1 MTKGT
6 IAIREVK
13 TRTNDTMTLVDHSY
27 RQIGKRIAQAYV
39 EKNYEES
46 DMPQWMWSTL
56 YFFLGCFFWETIP
69 AFVELG
75 RFFIKL

>member
-13 TRTNDTMTLVDHSY
+13 TNADPLSLEDFNY
-27 RQIGKRIAQAYV
+27 RQIGKRIAEAYV
-39 EKNYEES
+39 QKKYEES
-46 DMPQWMWSTL
+46 DMPQWMWNVL

-75 RFFIKL
+75 RYLYNL

>member
-1 MTKGT
+1 MTKGI

-13 TRTNDTMTLVDHSY
+13 VNTDPLSLEDFSY
-27 RQIGKRIAQAYV
+27 RQIAQKIAQTYV
-39 EKNYEES
+39 EKKYKES
-46 DMPQWMWSTL
+46 DMPQWMWSVL

>member
-13 TRTNDTMTLVDHSY
+13 VNTDPLSLEDHSY
-27 RQIGKRIAQAYV
+27 RQIAQRIAQAYV

-46 DMPQWMWSTL
+46 DMPQWMWSAL

-69 AFVELG
+69 EFVELG
-75 RFFIKL
+75 RFFINL

>member
-1 MTKGT
+1 MTRGT

-13 TRTNDTMTLVDHSY
+13 ANADPLSLEDFSY
-27 RQIGKRIAQAYV
+27 RQAGKRIAEAYV
-39 EKNYEES
+39 KKNYEEN
-46 DMPQWMWSTL
+46 DMPQWMWSAL
-56 YFFLGCFFWETIP
+56 YFFLGCFFWESIP

>member
-1 MTKGT
+1 MIKRT

-13 TRTNDTMTLVDHSY
+13 VNTDPLSLEDFSY
-27 RQIGKRIAQAYV
+27 RQIAQKIAQAYV
-39 EKNYEES
+39 EKKYKES
-46 DMPQWMWSTL
+46 DMPQWMWNAL

-75 RFFIKL
+75 RFFIN

>member
-13 TRTNDTMTLVDHSY
+13 TNADPISLEDFNY
-27 RQIGKRIAQAYV
+27 RQIGKRIAEAYV
-39 EKNYEES
+39 QKKYEES
-46 DMPQWMWSTL
+46 DMPQWMWNVL

-75 RFFIKL
+75 RFLYNL